1 MPRTIECVALLLV
14 LPFSACQT
22 AESSAETPSA
32 DATAAQRTTPSVSL
46 LAGAWRLVAIQE
58 VDSDGNTV
66 AFTPQESLFLFT
78 DEYYSMGY
86 SFHESPS
93 PVFAE
98 PWSPT
103 DSEMQER
110 FSSLVVNA
118 GTYELTESEFVLRPE
133 FALWPIVINGEATI
147 EYELVGDELTL
158 VYVNFVGGGGVS
170 YPYYEA
176 GGRYVLR
183 LERVQ

>member
-1 MPRTIECVALLLV
+1 MARTIECVALLLV
-14 LPFSACQT
+14 LPFSACQS

-32 DATAAQRTTPSVSL
+32 DATVAQRTTASASP
-46 LAGAWRLVAIQE
+46 LAGVWRLVAIQDVE
-58 VDSDGNTV
+58 SDGNTV
-66 AFTPQESLFLFT
+66 DVTPQESLFLFT

-103 DSEMQER
+103 DSEMRDR

-118 GTYELTESEFVLRPE
+118 GTYELTGSELVLRPE
-133 FALWPIVINGEATI
+133 FALWPIVINSEATI

-158 VYVNFVGGGGVS
+158 VYVNHVGGGGVAH
-170 YPYYEA
+170 PFYET